1 MRRDRALVLIDALTL
16 LGGMLALGLLAQR
29 LALFPP
35 QAAEVFQRFVLDFCL
50 PALVCLAVSRLQ
62 WDLRLLSLMLLPI
75 GLAAFSWGL
84 THLVARWRGW
94 DRSLEGC
101 LVLLCMLGNTA
112 FLGYPMVQALLGEQ
126 ALSAAVVFDQL
137 GTFVVLSTLGLSA
150 AAWYGGGTRP
160 RVGELLLRMI
170 RFPAFIALILGFL
183 PLPLPSPLLKLL
195 EHMAVLLVPLAL
207 FAVGLG
213 FKLVPP
219 RTEWAPLCYGLG
231 LKMLLWP
238 ALAWLVLAL
247 IAAPEPIRSV
257 GVLQAAMPAMVTAGA
272 MAGRHGLAPR
282 LAAAL
287 VGYGVLLALPLL
299 PLLAWLLRP

>member
-1 MRRDRALVLIDALTL
+1 MLIDALLL
-16 LGGMLALGLLAQR
+16 LGGMLALGLLAQK
-29 LALFPP
+29 LALFPA
-35 QAAEVFQRFVLDFCL
+35 QAAEVFHRFVLDICL
-50 PALVCLAVSRLQ
+50 PALVYVAVSRLQ
-62 WDLRLLSLMLLPI
+62 WQPQLLSLALLPI
-75 GLAAFSWGL
+75 GLALLSWGL

-94 DRSLEGC
+94 DRQIEGC

-112 FLGYPMVQALLGEQ
+112 FLGYPMVQGLLGAA

-160 RVGELLLRMI
+160 GTGELLLRML
-170 RFPAFIALILGFL
+170 RFPAFIALVLGFL
-183 PLPLPSPLLKLL
+183 PIALPAPLFGLL
-195 EHMAVLLVPLAL
+195 ERIAALLVPLGL

-213 FKLVPP
+213 FKLAPP
-219 RTEWAPLCYGLG
+219 REEWTPLLYGLG

-238 ALAWLVLAL
+238 AVGWLVLAL
-247 IAAPEPIRSV
+247 IAAAEPIRSV

-272 MAGRHGLAPR
+272 LASRHGLAPR

-287 VGYGVLLALPLL
+287 VGYGVLVALPLL
-299 PLLAWLLRP
+299 PLLAWLLRSTAG